1 MTVTHI
7 EAFRDDPLSESSSS
21 AAYPAKCSA
30 TPLDGRIECQAA
42 GTTTHPYDSGGNLA
56 TARGVVA
63 AYVYVALIRVTSV
76 IYNYFRL
83 RSG

>member
-1 MTVTHI
+1 
-7 EAFRDDPLSESSSS
+7 L
-21 AAYPAKCSA
+21 K
-30 TPLDGRIECQAA
+30 CQAT

-56 TARGVVA
+56 TTRGVVA
-63 AYVYVALIRVTSV
+63 AYAYDALIRVTSV